1 SDTEARQ
8 RMHNAA
14 TTIEFAAR
22 EEPERFAELAALLGF
37 TQAEGEEAARAL
49 AGHIRDLCPAL
60 LPTKNCVGFSSTPT
74 RAGRWTSN
82 LSPKG
87 VNIVYGYMGRL
98 LLVNLTSGEI
108 KDEPLNEEYA
118 RAFVGGS
125 GLAARYIY
133 DLVDGDTDPLGPD
146 NPLVFMT
153 GPLVGTAM
161 PSAGRYSV
169 SALSPLT
176 RLWGEANSGG
186 FFGPELRFA
195 GYDGI
200 IITGRAEQPVWL
212 SIVEGQAELHDAP
225 RLWGGDSY
233 ETQERVRGALG
244 EPKARVACIGVAG
257 ENLVKMA
264 AVMNDAGR
272 AAGRTGLGA
281 VMGSKNLKAIAVR
294 GSAKVPLA
302 DPAELKAVAR
312 DIIADLDE
320 DLAVLAFK
328 LAGTAGSVDT
338 LLMYGDMPIRY
349 YQQGEWE
356 EASNLSGV
364 LIADQYLNKSYAC
377 YRCPIACGRET
388 RAPNYGVEKA
398 HGPEYETVSALGSLA
413 MVDDLEAVIYAGHL
427 CNVYGLDTI
436 STGCTIALACEM
448 FERGI
453 LSPADTG
460 GLEICY
466 GDSQTIHR
474 LIEMIA
480 RREGFGD
487 ALAEGSAALAE
498 RFGVPELAVTVN
510 RLEVPMH
517 DPRAFVGLAVTYALA
532 SRGACHMQGDMYGVD
547 MGQSP
552 VPELGIQMGDRFESS
567 DEKGRI
573 AARNQAWRSLYNAM
587 TLCQFLNP
595 GVGWILAALN
605 SVTGWGLEA
614 EDLMT
619 LGKRIVTLKRLLNL
633 RRGLTR
639 ADERLP
645 DLLLQPLN
653 PGGTEGNVPDVDVL
667 LAGAYAEYGW
677 NPATGKPTQET
688 LEKLGLDFASELL
701 TSCG

>member
-1 SDTEARQ
+1 
-8 RMHNAA
+8 M
-14 TTIEFAAR
+14 
-22 EEPERFAELAALLGF
+22 
-37 TQAEGEEAARAL
+37 
-49 AGHIRDLCPAL
+49 
-60 LPTKNCVGFSSTPT
+60 
-74 RAGRWTSN
+74 
-82 LSPKG
+82 
-87 VNIVYGYMGRL
+87 YGYMRRL

-125 GLAARYIY
+125 GLAARYIC
-133 DLVDGDTDPLGPD
+133 DMVDGDTDPLGPD

-169 SALSPLT
+169 CALSPLT
-176 RLWGEANSGG
+176 GLWGEANSGG
-186 FFGPELRFA
+186 FFGPQLRFA

-200 IITGRAEQPVWL
+200 IITGQSEKQLWL
-212 SIVEGQAELHDAP
+212 SIVEGQAELHDAAN
-225 RLWGGDSY
+225 LWGSDSY
-233 ETQERVRGALG
+233 ETQERVREALG
-244 EPKARVACIGVAG
+244 ERKAHVACIGPAG

-264 AVMNDAGR
+264 AVMNGHGR
-272 AAGRTGLGA
+272 AAGRTGMGA

-302 DPAELKAVAR
+302 DPEGLKAVAR
-312 DIIADLDE
+312 DIIVGLDE
-320 DLAVLAFK
+320 DLAALTFK
-328 LAGTAGSVDT
+328 LAGTAGAVDT

-364 LIADQYLNKSYAC
+364 LIVDQYLNKSYGC

-388 RAPNYGVEKA
+388 RAPRYGLDRID
-398 HGPEYETVSALGSLA
+398 GPEYETLGALGTMV

-436 STGCTIALACEM
+436 SAGCTIALACEM

-453 LSPADTG
+453 LSSADTG
-460 GLEICY
+460 GLEIRY
-466 GDSQTIHR
+466 GDAQIIHR

-487 ALAEGSAALAE
+487 ALAEGSAVLAE

-510 RLEVPMH
+510 RLEAPMH
-517 DPRAFVGLAVTYALA
+517 DPRAFVGMTVTYALA

-547 MGQSP
+547 MGQSR
-552 VPELGIQMGDRFESS
+552 VPELGIQMGDRLESS
-567 DEKGRI
+567 DDKGRI
-573 AARNQAWRSLYNAM
+573 AARNQAWRSLYNAL
-587 TLCQFLNP
+587 TLCQFQNP
-595 GVGWILAALN
+595 GLGRILAALN
-605 SVTGWGLEA
+605 SATGWSLEPD
-614 EDLMT
+614 DLMT
-619 LGKRIVTLKRLLNL
+619 LGERIVTLKRLLNL

-639 ADERLP
+639 ADDRLP
-645 DLLLQPLN
+645 DLLLQPLDD
-653 PGGTEGNVPDVDVL
+653 GGTEGTVPDVGVL

-677 NPATGKPTQET
+677 DPETGKPTNET
-688 LEKLGLDFASELL
+688 LEGLGLDFAAV
-701 TSCG
+701 